1 MRRRSID
8 APGNPSVAQRIGR
21 EMGVAAIDP
30 LAVNECIV
38 RSSGDRVR
46 VAGIPVIEIPVIV
59 HVVKIVE
66 VVEVGVIH
74 VHVIPVAWTTVIPGT
89 ERLSPT
95 EREPAIAAAPTEA
108 EANADAKSTAEESD
122 KRRTVVGRCVDRTR
136 APAPIG
142 AEIVPTT
149 IVIGCKTPRFITDP
163 GPTPWRYVRPVAVAM
178 GAQSGDTLFG
188 TQ

>member
-38 RSSGDRVR
+38 RSSGDRIR

-59 HVVKIVE
+59 HVVKIVKVIE
-66 VVEVGVIH
+66 VRVVY
-74 VHVIPVAWTTVIPGT
+74 VHVIPVARTTVIPRT

-95 EREPAIAAAPTEA
+95 EREPAIATAKT

-122 KRRTVVGRCVDRTR
+122 KRWPIVRWGVDRSR
-136 APAPIG
+136 APAPVG
-142 AEIVPTT
+142 AEVVPAA
-149 IVIGCKTPRFITDP
+149 VVVGSEPPRLIANP
-163 GPTPWRYVRPVAVAM
+163 RPAPRRNVGPVAVAI
-178 GAQSGDTLFG
+178 GSPIGRHV
-188 TQ
+188 